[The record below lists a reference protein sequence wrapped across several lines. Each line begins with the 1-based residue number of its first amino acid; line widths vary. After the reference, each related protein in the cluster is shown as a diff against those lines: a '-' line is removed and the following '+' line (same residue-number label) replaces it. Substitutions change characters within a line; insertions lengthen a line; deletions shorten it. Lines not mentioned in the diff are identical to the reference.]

1 MKSIELATAIGLP
14 ATDAMLSINFLPNA
28 VYEPRAC
35 IRLTLV
41 TAERLSFPTD
51 RLIFEFTENEALD
64 AEHVSRI
71 VTEYR
76 AMGFKTALDD
86 FGSGHAG
93 LGLLARIQP
102 DIVKL
107 DMEIIRG
114 IDSDSRKQVIV
125 RSTLQM
131 LADLGIIPICE
142 GVETRRELETLRDM
156 GVDLIQGYVLAK
168 PAFEALAE
176 PNL

>member
-1 MKSIELATAIGLP
+1 
-14 ATDAMLSINFLPNA
+14 
-28 VYEPRAC
+28 
-35 IRLTLV
+35 
-41 TAERLSFPTD
+41 
-51 RLIFEFTENEALD
+51 
-64 AEHVSRI
+64 
-71 VTEYR
+71 
-76 AMGFKTALDD
+76 MGFKTALDD